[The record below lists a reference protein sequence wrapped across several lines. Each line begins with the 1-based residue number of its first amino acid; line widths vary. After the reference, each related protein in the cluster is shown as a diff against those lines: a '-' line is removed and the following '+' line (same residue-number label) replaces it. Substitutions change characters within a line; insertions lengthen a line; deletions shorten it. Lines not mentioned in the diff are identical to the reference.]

1 MRNIGLLFAALC
13 CLLFT
18 SCDKDSLKAFVLD
31 GTWIGYLENTY
42 QDRWGVSG
50 MTYKTAIKFVQETIY
65 SGYGYEVDYNV
76 NRPYDGYYYSEF
88 SWNISDGVIIIRYHN
103 GWNTVYIRDY
113 TLNLSTFRGRWI
125 EGNREVLFDF
135 MPNSSFDW
143 TPYQ

>member
-1 MRNIGLLFAALC
+1 M
-13 CLLFT
+13 
-18 SCDKDSLKAFVLD
+18 LD
-31 GTWIGYLENTY
+31 GTWTGYLENTY